1 MTRNPIYLRTILILS
16 GVLSMPPLNFAR
28 AADDP
33 TGLTIRQQPFCRTTE
48 RLPVTLYTLGNA
60 NGMRVGVIDFGA
72 MLTSL
77 VVPDREGR
85 SADVVLGSDTPED
98 FLRGRY
104 GAVIGRYAN
113 RIGKAR
119 FTLDGKK
126 VQVTANAGQN
136 HIHGGSKGF
145 GRVLWHGQ
153 ILPQQDAVAVQFSYF
168 SEDGEEG
175 FPGNMTCHVTYSL
188 QWNNELKIH
197 YQATTDKPTVINL
210 TNHAYFNLAGTGK
223 DKGKVYDHVL
233 RIDAD
238 AYTVADEALIPTG
251 EIRPVKDTPL
261 DFTEPRTIGSRIDQ
275 LQKPRGYDH
284 NYVFNDWDGTLRHR
298 VTVYDP
304 LTGRVMELLTTEPG
318 MQLYTANHFRNIT
331 GRQGTSY
338 NQHDAF
344 CLETQHFPDSPNH
357 AHFPSTVL
365 RPGKPFDSVT
375 VFRFSTR

>member
-1 MTRNPIYLRTILILS
+1 M
-16 GVLSMPPLNFAR
+16 
-28 AADDP
+28 ADDT
-33 TGLTIRQQPFCRTTE
+33 TGLTIRQQPFCRTSQG
-48 RLPVTLYTLGNA
+48 LPVTLYTLSNA

-77 VVPDREGR
+77 VVPDREGQL
-85 SADVVLGSDTPED
+85 ADIVLGSDTPED
-98 FLRGRY
+98 FLLGRY
-104 GAVIGRYAN
+104 GATIGRYAN

-119 FTLDGKK
+119 FMLDGKE

-145 GRVLWHGQ
+145 AKVLWHGQ
-153 ILPQQDAVAVQFSYF
+153 ILPQPDAVAVQFSYF

-175 FPGNMTCHVTYSL
+175 FPGNLTCHVTYSVTKT
-188 QWNNELKIH
+188 NELKIH

-210 TNHAYFNLAGTGK
+210 TNHAYFNLAGTGE

-284 NYVFNDWDGTLRHR
+284 NFVFNDWDGTLRHR
-298 VTVYDP
+298 ATVHDP
-304 LTGRVMELLTTEPG
+304 RSGRVMEMLTTEPG
-318 MQLYTANHFRNIT
+318 VQLYTANHFRNVR
-331 GRQGTSY
+331 GRQGTFY
-338 NQHDAF
+338 QQHDAF

-357 AHFPSTVL
+357 ENFPSTVL

-375 VFRFSTR
+375 LFRFSTR